1 MTMATKSTKTAQRK
15 AERVLSPVEAKVQ
28 KIAAAVREGLKDA
41 NGEDARILAVADVAV
56 AALDDLQRGDTL
68 DALKARQA
76 EVRRMVAVRE
86 SLVPA
91 LLTVKNPETGRKM
104 TNAQVAA
111 RLGVNATRITQIKNT
126 ARLVAAAEGSGVE
139 GFTVADARKI
149 ARGGD
154 GVPSIAEAEGI
165 LKSGKV
171 PGIVGKPADD
181 DTVSAAQTIA
191 ANLRRAVNGTRSV
204 SVTAEDAEALAQ
216 IVADAERLAQWATG
230 LLAAQ
235 SKVKRSA

>member
-1 MTMATKSTKTAQRK
+1 MTTNTARK
-15 AERVLSPVEAKVQ
+15 ASAKDAKVLTPVERKVAE
-28 KIAAAVREGLKDA
+28 IAQAVREGLKDA
-41 NGEDARILAVADVAV
+41 EGQDARILAIADQTV
-56 AALDDLQRGDTL
+56 AALDDLQAGDTL
-68 DALKARQA
+68 DALKSRAA

-111 RLGVNATRITQIKNT
+111 RLGVNATRITQIKNVG
-126 ARLVAAAEGSGVE
+126 RLMTAAEGSGVD

-154 GVPSIAEAEGI
+154 SVPSVKDAEAT

-171 PGIVGKPADD
+171 PAIVGKDATD

-204 SVTAEDAEALAQ
+204 SVTAEDADALAA
-216 IVADAERLAQWATG
+216 IVADAERLAQWAAG
-230 LLAAQ
+230 LISAQ